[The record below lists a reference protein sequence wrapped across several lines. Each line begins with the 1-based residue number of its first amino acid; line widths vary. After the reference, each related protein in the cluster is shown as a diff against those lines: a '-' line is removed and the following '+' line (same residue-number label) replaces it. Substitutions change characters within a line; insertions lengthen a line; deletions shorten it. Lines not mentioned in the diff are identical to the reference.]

1 MSERQEREPAQREV
15 SEVAPDVLRMQLPI
29 SMPGLGHVN
38 CYALLDDQGAAV
50 VDPGLPGPATWKAI
64 KDRLSQAQLKVS
76 DVHTVVVTH
85 SHPDHFGGA
94 MRFAK
99 EAGARIVAH
108 ESFRF
113 GVTEALREE
122 PEVSVEDL
130 GHGHSH
136 GPALA
141 EAAEDGG
148 ADGANDP
155 VARPVQTPVP
165 AHMKPFGRGATPWG
179 GEHPRPPMRT
189 RLKWMAMRW
198 LSSGSIVPTITH
210 PVRRGDTLKLARRE
224 WFVVHTPG
232 HTEDHICLH
241 SPELGLFLAGD
252 HVLPTITP
260 HISGLSL
267 SQDPLKAFYDSLDL
281 VAAIGNVEQ
290 ALPAHGHPF
299 GDLAS
304 RCEAIKRHH
313 DERLE
318 KVRDISRAF
327 AGAATVEAFSQKL
340 FKRRSWGAMAES
352 ETYAHLEHL
361 RIAGDAERSADRE
374 GKFLYLT

>member
-15 SEVAPDVLRMQLPI
+15 SEIAPDVLRMQLPI

-38 CYALLDDQGAAV
+38 CYALLDDAGAAV

-64 KDRLSQAQLKVS
+64 KDRLSQAQLQVK
-76 DVHTVVVTH
+76 DVHTVIVTH

-99 EAGARIVAH
+99 EAGARVVAH

-113 GVTEALREE
+113 GVAEAIREE
-122 PEVSVEDL
+122 PEVSVEHL

-136 GPALA
+136 GPTLA
-141 EAAEDGG
+141 EADDAG
-148 ADGANDP
+148 ASGEIEPA
-155 VARPVQTPVP
+155 ARPIATQDP
-165 AHMKPFGRGATPWG
+165 AHLTAFGRRSTPWG
-179 GEHPRPPMRT
+179 GEHPRPPMKT

-198 LSSGSIVPTITH
+198 LSSHSIVPTITH
-210 PVRRGDTLKLARRE
+210 SVRRGDTLKLARRE

-260 HISGLSL
+260 HISGISL
-267 SQDPLKAFYDSLDL
+267 TDDPLKAFYDSLDL
-281 VAAIGNVEQ
+281 VAAIENVDQ

-318 KVRDISRAF
+318 KVRSISNGFGA
-327 AGAATVEAFSQKL
+327 AATVEAFSQKL
-340 FKRRSWGAMAES
+340 FKPRSWGSMAES

-361 RIAGDAERSADRE
+361 RLAGEAERTDSSD
-374 GKFLYLT
+374 GKFLYLTS